1 VLLTVLAIVG
11 GVVLLAYA
19 ADQFVLGAARVALI
33 RKISPLVVGVVIIG
47 FGTSCPEL
55 LVSAIAAAG
64 GQPEI
69 AVGNVVGSNIANL
82 SLLLGVGAIIVP
94 LAVASGTVRR
104 EAPITVAAMVAFA
117 LAVQGGG
124 VVWWEGLALLA
135 ALAVAIW
142 TVTTASPSGPALDG
156 VVASSDP
163 LGPEAEELADVT
175 HHSLRPEVLRTILG
189 LVGTIAG
196 AQLLLWGAIDVADR
210 IGLAEGFVGATLVA
224 IGTSLPELVTVIQS
238 ARRRETD
245 LIVGNLLGSNMFN
258 ALGVGGVM
266 GLVGSSGL
274 DAPSLTGFAV
284 IFAIVVALLA
294 WLAMITR
301 RTIGRLEGL
310 AMVVGYGVMVPLLN

>member
-1 VLLTVLAIVG
+1 
-11 GVVLLAYA
+11 
-19 ADQFVLGAARVALI
+19 VALI
-33 RKISPLVVGVVIIG
+33 RRISPLVVGVVIIG

-104 EAPITVAAMVAFA
+104 EGPITVAAMVAFA

-124 VVWWEGLALLA
+124 VVWWEGLLLLA
-135 ALAVAIW
+135 GLAAAIW
-142 TVTTASPSGPALDG
+142 AVTTASTSTVDAGASPGVAL
-156 VVASSDP
+156 DP
-163 LGPEAEELADVT
+163 LGAEAEELADVAG
-175 HHSLRPEVLRTILG
+175 HSLRTEALRTVLG
-189 LVGTIAG
+189 LVGTVAG

-210 IGLAEGFVGATLVA
+210 AGLAEGFVGATLVA

-266 GLVGSSGL
+266 GLIGSTDL

-284 IFAIVVALLA
+284 IFAIAVAVVA
-294 WLAMITR
+294 WLAMYTR
-301 RTIGRLEGL
+301 RTIGRLEG
-310 AMVVGYGVMVPLLN
+310 VGLVILYAALVPLLS